1 MKKFLKLLLIFIYT
15 ISLVNVSAADFFT
28 TSNKTEVFENE
39 YFDVNVFVNADGTS
53 INSAEGSLSFPTDI
67 LSVVSVTN
75 VGSIFSI
82 WVEQPTYSNSGG
94 TISFNGGLPN
104 PGFSGARGNIIKTT
118 FKTKKP
124 GTAVISFGAGNIY
137 SNDGSGTDVLKRKSG
152 VSVTVKPAIVKP
164 VVNDE
169 IKDEKTN
176 TISKPTEVNTE
187 KDSEIIKNNNN
198 KDTNLPPIPE
208 VSSNDILKDN
218 EWFNVKDINLDWD
231 VPSGVNA
238 VQFSF
243 GGKEGAIPT
252 KIYSPAINF
261 TKLVN
266 VANGVSYFHIRFR
279 NSAGWGEILH
289 KKVMVDV
296 IPPGEITGSSNLNDK
311 KLISLTVNSTDIHSG
326 INKYEVYLDNNKIA
340 EVKGESGK
348 DIVIDLPLLKT
359 GLNKINIIAYD
370 YAKNTVNKIIDLE
383 SPKPEPAQINISK
396 KEVKIDEENSVLIK
410 SYPDT
415 DVIIF
420 TKDENGNLEK
430 INSKTDNT
438 GLVNVSLNGFKTP
451 GLKTVWVSLNNDCSE
466 VCVLSEKITIEVLEK
481 RLIYIPKAISGFI
494 QKQSTNSSIPWTIAI
509 IFIILYLLTFR
520 RNKNRDIIQELN
532 KAEVDV
538 YKIFKVLKSDARKYK
553 SMLKRNKIDIVEKDQ
568 AIIENL
574 EKDLDEAE
582 TYFTNRI
589 EKIEREL
596 M

>member
-1 MKKFLKLLLIFIYT
+1 MNKFLKLSLLIFIYT

-39 YFDVNVFVNADGTS
+39 YFDVNIFVNADGTT
-53 INSAEGSLSFPTDI
+53 INSAEGSLSFPADI
-67 LSVVSVTN
+67 LSVVSLTN

-82 WVEQPTYSNSGG
+82 WVEQPTYSNAGG

-104 PGFSGARGNIIKTT
+104 PGFSGARGNVVKAT

-152 VSVTVKPAIVKP
+152 VSVTVKSAVVKP
-164 VVNDE
+164 VAKTE
-169 IKDEKTN
+169 TKD
-176 TISKPTEVNTE
+176 P
-187 KDSEIIKNNNN
+187 EIIQNINN
-198 KDTNLPPIPE
+198 KDTVLPPLPN
-208 VSSNDILKDN
+208 VSSSDLPKNY
-218 EWFNVKDINLDWD
+218 EWFNVKNINLDWD
-231 VPSGVNA
+231 VPSGVTA

-243 GGKEGAIPT
+243 GGKEDAIPT

-266 VANGVSYFHIRFR
+266 VANGVSYFHIRFK
-279 NSAGWGEILH
+279 NSAGWGEVLH
-289 KKVMVDV
+289 KKIMVDTV
-296 IPPGEITGSSNLNDK
+296 PPGDITGSSGLNDK
-311 KLISLTVNSTDIHSG
+311 KLISLTVNSTDIHSD
-326 INKYEVYLDNNKIA
+326 IDKYEIYLDNNKIA
-340 EVKGESGK
+340 EVKGGSGK
-348 DIVIDLPLLKT
+348 DVVIDLPLLKT

-370 YAKNTVNKIIDLE
+370 HSGNTVNKTINLNSSE
-383 SPKPEPAQINISK
+383 PEPAQINVSK
-396 KEVKIDEENSVLIK
+396 IEVKIGEENSALIK

-415 DVIIF
+415 DIIVF
-420 TKDENGNLEK
+420 IKDENENIKK
-430 INSKTDNT
+430 INSKTY
-438 GLVNVSLNGFKTP
+438 SNGVTNLPLSGFEIAGIKTI
-451 GLKTVWVSLNNDCSE
+451 WVSLNNDCANI
-466 VCVLSEKITIEVLEK
+466 CVLSEKIIINVLERK
-481 RLIYIPKAISGFI
+481 LVYTPKALSGFI
-494 QKQSTNSSIPWTIAI
+494 QKQTTNSSIPWTIAI

-520 RNKNRDIIQELN
+520 RNKNKDIIQELN

-538 YKIFKVLKSDARKYK
+538 YKIFKVLKSDAKKYK
-553 SMLKRNKIDIVEKDQ
+553 SMLKRNNIDIVEKDQ

-582 TYFTNRI
+582 TYFANRI